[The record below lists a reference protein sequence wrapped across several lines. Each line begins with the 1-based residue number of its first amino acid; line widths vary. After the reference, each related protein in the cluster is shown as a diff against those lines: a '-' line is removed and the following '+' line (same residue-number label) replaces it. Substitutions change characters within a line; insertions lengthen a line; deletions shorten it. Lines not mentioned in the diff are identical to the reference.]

1 MRVIAFA
8 NAHAHGRIENRRSI
22 SGGDRRF
29 IEIFKRLSDVDKV
42 IVAPRMGKE
51 LYEAEGLHA
60 TYVITTNE
68 EEIQA
73 GIRSIVL
80 TYLWRIVQGTV
91 VALFKVQPS
100 DRGDVIYVMTDII
113 TDTVPAFILKAR
125 YRKMRW
131 VQLIYH
137 LYDGPLKR
145 TGNRFSANLLSYLSQ
160 RASLFLARTGADA
173 VVVLN
178 ASVKT
183 QLVQF
188 GFNADRIQVAST
200 GVDLER
206 LDVVPDLERAYSC
219 VFLGRLHASKGIFDL
234 VEIWKAIRERRPG
247 VTLAIIGGGHKQI
260 EDELRHKI
268 AQSNLENDI
277 HVYGYMA
284 DSQAFALVRASKI
297 FVSASHEEGFG
308 MAILEAM
315 ACGLPTVAW
324 DLEAYR
330 EAFPIC
336 LVRVKEGDVES
347 FAEQVILLLENAAV
361 YHARSAEARLCSA
374 RHSWDDVSRREQA
387 IIIGQP
393 LPTESSEVAL
403 S

>member
-8 NAHAHGRIENRRSI
+8 NAHAHGWSENLRSI

-42 IVAPRMGKE
+42 IVAPRMGQE

-68 EEIQA
+68 DEVKA
-73 GIRSIVL
+73 GIRGIVS

-91 VALFKVQPS
+91 VALFKIRPS
-100 DRGDVIYVMTDII
+100 AHGDVIYVMTDII
-113 TDTVPAFILKAR
+113 TDTIPAFILKKR
-125 YRKMRW
+125 RRNMRW

-137 LYDGPLKR
+137 IYGSPLKR

-160 RASLFLARTGADA
+160 RISLFLARAGADV

-178 ASVKT
+178 ESVKA

-188 GFNADRIQVAST
+188 GFNADKVQVAGT

-206 LDVVPDLERAYSC
+206 LDVVPDVERAYSC

-234 VEIWKAIRERRPG
+234 VEIWKIISARRPG
-247 VTLAIIGGGHKQI
+247 ATLAIIGGGPKQL

-268 AQSNLENDI
+268 AQSNLENVV

-284 DSQAFALVRASKI
+284 DAQTFAVVRASKL

-315 ACGLPTVAW
+315 ACGLPAVAW

-330 EAFPIC
+330 EVFPIG
-336 LVRVKEGDVES
+336 LVPVKEGDAEE
-347 FAEQVILLLENAAV
+347 FAAQVIALLESATV
-361 YHARSAEARLCSA
+361 YQARSAEARLCAA
-374 RHSWDDVSRREQA
+374 RYSWNDVSRREQA
-387 IIIGQP
+387 IMVGEP
-393 LPTESSEVAL
+393 RPAEPSEAAL